1 MKKLAVILLS
11 LALLFT
17 ALLPVAAK
25 DMPVLTPAE
34 REHLHFDE
42 NGKFRILN
50 FSDFQDGPCL
60 SNLTADFVKK
70 SVERYDPDLIVL
82 TGDNIAGYICAGEAV
97 SEAAIRSYMSVLEE
111 LGVPVALVFGN
122 HDDEG
127 GALSK
132 EDQMEIYD
140 DYSVCL
146 AIDEADYGY
155 DLSGVGTYYVPIYED
170 ALSTK
175 VKFVAW
181 MFDSGSDDAVED
193 ADNYDHVHADQIA
206 WYEAES
212 ARLNKESGETV
223 YGIAFQH
230 IIVNE
235 IYSAFEKADQDAEGA
250 VPYLGEWYV
259 LPASASADSY
269 LGEAPCPSY
278 GNEGE
283 YEAFQRNGNVLAV
296 VCGHDHANSF
306 VIPYEGLDIVCTP
319 SCGFGSYADEANRG
333 ARVIDLDL
341 RDTSTYSTFTYLY
354 ADAAS
359 NNILLKL
366 EYTFINFW
374 KQIYL
379 WFNNMWVRLRET
391 M

>member
-1 MKKLAVILLS
+1 MKKLTVIFLS
-11 LALLFT
+11 LALLAA
-17 ALLPVAAK
+17 ALLPVTAAA
-25 DMPVLTPAE
+25 VTPAE
-34 REHLHFDE
+34 RAHLHFSAD
-42 NGKFRILN
+42 GKFRILN
-50 FSDFQDGPCL
+50 FSDFQDDILL
-60 SNLTADFVKK
+60 SDLTVEFVKQ
-70 SVERYDPDLIVL
+70 SVQKYQPDLIVL
-82 TGDNIAGYICAGEAV
+82 TGDNIAGYICATKSA
-97 SEAAIRSYMSVLEE
+97 SETAIRSFMDVLEE

-127 GALSK
+127 NALSK
-132 EDQMEIYD
+132 QDQMEIYD

-146 AIDEADYGY
+146 AIDEADYGE

-170 ALSTK
+170 ANSKK

-193 ADNYDHVHADQIA
+193 ADNYDHVHADQIE

-230 IIVNE
+230 IVVNE
-235 IYSAFEKADQDAEGA
+235 IYKAFDKVDEDTEGA
-250 VPYLGEWYV
+250 VPYLGEWYA

-278 GNEGE
+278 GSDGE

-296 VCGHDHANSF
+296 VCGHDHANSY
-306 VIPYEGLDIVCTP
+306 VIPYEGIDIVCTP
-319 SCGFGSYADEANRG
+319 SCGFGSYADDACRG

-341 RDTSTYSTFTYLY
+341 EDTSTYTTFTYLY
-354 ADAAS
+354 SDASS
-359 NNILLKL
+359 NNVFLKL
-366 EYTFINFW
+366 QYTFVNFW

-379 WFNNMWVRLRET
+379 WFNNTWVRLRET
-391 M
+391 MG